1 MNSLVSWASRT
12 RGSARE
18 SFRDQKSRELREYRE
33 LNASSVIRGGA
44 AARIKRRY
52 SNENYSRQRG
62 VYDALGIAAACPVA
76 NR

>member
-33 LNASSVIRGGA
+33 LNASPVIRGGA
-44 AARIKRRY
+44 AVRIKRRY

-62 VYDALGIAAACPVA
+62 VYYALGIAAACPVA